1 MRERLTEG
9 VVGALAGPPP
19 RARAEAVRVAL
30 SCALEFVDAGAA
42 QANVLQGRRNRRTT
56 LLRGGDAPAELPSEE
71 GASDLARHLAP
82 LGRPYI
88 VANTALDPRVS
99 ATRDGVPGVGPGPA
113 LFVPLRL
120 RAQGLGYLAAYRD
133 KGHPAFSKQ
142 DANALMLVASWLS
155 LALDHARLASNLE
168 KLAVTDELTQV
179 CNYRFLT
186 SALRRE
192 IKRAARFR
200 QSLSVIMLDVD
211 NLKGYNDQHGHLRGS
226 FLLRELAHLLTEQV
240 RSWDL
245 IAKYG
250 GDEFTLILPQTDRPG
265 ARTVAERLR
274 AAVAGHAFPLA
285 RPGGITI
292 SLGVAVFPGD
302 APAGTGLIEVA
313 DKMLYVA
320 KQHGRNCVGILGEG
334 GAETLRDEDAAPR
347 AQDPQGGDR

>member
-1 MRERLTEG
+1 MRERLTES
-9 VVGALAGPPP
+9 VVGALAGPAP
-19 RARAEAVRVAL
+19 RSRPEAVRAAL
-30 SCALEFVDAGAA
+30 SCALEFVDASAT
-42 QANVLQGRRNRRTT
+42 QASVLQGRRNRRTI
-56 LLRGGDAPAELPSEE
+56 LLRAGDAPAELPSEE
-71 GASDLARHLAP
+71 GASDLARHLAAN
-82 LGRPYI
+82 GRPYL
-88 VANTALDPRVS
+88 VANTALDPRIS
-99 ATRDGVPGVGPGPA
+99 PARDAVPGVGPGPA

-120 RAQGLGYLAAYRD
+120 RAQGVGFLAAYRE
-133 KGHPAFSKQ
+133 GGQPAFSRQ
-142 DANALMLVASWLS
+142 DAHAFMMVASWLS

-179 CNYRFLT
+179 FNYRFLK

-226 FLLRELAHLLTEQV
+226 FLLRELAQLLTEQV

-245 IAKYG
+245 VAKYG
-250 GDEFTLILPQTDRPG
+250 GDEFTLILPQTDRVG

-285 RPGGITI
+285 QAGDITV

-320 KQHGRNCVGILGEG
+320 KQHGRNCVGMLGED
-334 GAETLRDEDAAPR
+334 GAEATRGEDVSPR
-347 AQDPQGGDR
+347 ATGTRGDDR